1 MIYNNT
7 IENINESDAF
17 TKHLGMFTHPKGAN
31 LIERTQILGDWLQQ
45 RIDAGT
51 WNYSRFLEKSP
62 APTTDVKN
70 SRGET
75 VEKINFGSQDYLGL
89 SQHPAIRE
97 AAVRALNEYGPHSAS
112 SAILQGNTGISRTLE
127 RSIAELVQ
135 TEHVLL
141 FPTGWAAGF
150 GTIVGLV
157 RPNDHIVL
165 DQHAHACLMQGAR
178 AATDKYTFFRHN
190 DVDDCRRKLEK
201 IRAKDATNAVLVVS
215 EGIFSMDSDSP
226 NVLKLQELCREY
238 NAVLLLDVAHD
249 LGALG
254 PNGTGQPGLQKMLGK
269 IDLVMGAFSKTFSSN
284 GGFLAAHNLSVK
296 QFVSVYGGS
305 YTFSN
310 ALSPVQTA
318 VVNEAISIARSE
330 EGDRLRNKLFDNI
343 HRLRDGFAA
352 EGLECLGDPSPIV
365 PVSVGDEKLAKWTSR
380 ALEKNGLIANLV
392 EYPAVARGRA
402 RFRFQVMASH
412 SAAQIDS
419 AIELFCQS
427 LEEARHNYRA
437 DEAKSSVAAQSYSAN
452 LLNRVRMDEQKADFR
467 TA

>member
-1 MIYNNT
+1 MIPDNT
-7 IENINESDAF
+7 ITNINESDAF
-17 TKHLGMFTHPKGAN
+17 TKHLGMFTHPKGAH
-31 LIERTQILGDWLQQ
+31 LIDRTQILGDWLQQ

-51 WNYSRFLEKSP
+51 WNYGRFLEGSP
-62 APTTDVKN
+62 TPTADVKN
-70 SRGET
+70 SRGEV

-97 AAVRALNEYGPHSAS
+97 AAMRALNEYGPHSAS
-112 SAILQGNTGISRTLE
+112 SAILQGNTGISRQLE

-157 RPNDHIVL
+157 RPSDHIVL

-178 AATDKYTFFRHN
+178 AATEKYTFFRHN
-190 DVDDCRRKLEK
+190 NVDDCRRKLEK
-201 IRAKDATNAVLVVS
+201 IRAKDTTNAILVVS

-226 NVLKLQELCREY
+226 DVLELQELCHEY

-254 PNGTGQPGLQKMLGK
+254 PNGTGQPGLQDMLGK

-284 GGFLAAHNLSVK
+284 GGFLASHNLSVK
-296 QFVSVYGGS
+296 QFISVYGGS

-310 ALSPVQTA
+310 ALSPVQSG
-318 VVNEAISIARSE
+318 VVTEAIRIAQSDEGTSLRS
-330 EGDRLRNKLFDNI
+330 KLFANI

-352 EGLECLGDPSPIV
+352 AGLECVGDPSPIV

-380 ALEKNGLIANLV
+380 ALEQNGLIANLV
-392 EYPAVARGRA
+392 EYPAVARGSA

-412 SAAQIDS
+412 TSEQIDT
-419 AIELFCQS
+419 AIQLFCQS
-427 LEEARHNYRA
+427 LEEARENYYA
-437 DEAKSSVAAQSYSAN
+437 HEPKTVVSDFGAN
-452 LLNRVRMDEQKADFR
+452 LLDRLSMDRPQAMIQV
-467 TA
+467 A

>member
-17 TKHLGMFTHPKGAN
+17 TKHLGMFTHPKGAH
-31 LIERTQILGDWLQQ
+31 LIERTQVLGDWLQQ

-62 APTTDVKN
+62 APTTGVKN
-70 SRGET
+70 AHGEI

-89 SQHPAIRE
+89 ASHPAILD

-112 SAILQGNTGISRTLE
+112 SAILQGNTGISRRLE
-127 RSIAELVQ
+127 RSIADLMQ
-135 TEHVLL
+135 TEHILL

-165 DQHAHACLMQGAR
+165 DQHAHACLVQGAR

-190 DVDDCRRKLEK
+190 DIDDCRRKLEK
-201 IRAKDATNAVLVVS
+201 IRAKDTINAVLVVS

-226 NVLKLQELCREY
+226 DVLKLQELCHEY

-284 GGFLAAHNLSVK
+284 GGFLATHNLSVK
-296 QFVSVYGGS
+296 QYISIYGGS

-310 ALSPVQTA
+310 ALSPVQTG
-318 VVNEAISIARSE
+318 VVNEAIRIVRSE
-330 EGDRLRNKLFDNI
+330 EGDCLRSKLFDNI
-343 HRLRDGFAA
+343 GRLRDGFAA
-352 EGLECLGDPSPIV
+352 EGLKCLGEPSPIV

-380 ALEKNGLIANLV
+380 ALEKNGLIVNLV

-412 SAAQIDS
+412 SAEQIDS
-419 AIELFCQS
+419 AIQLFCQS
-427 LEEARHNYRA
+427 LEEARQNYNA
-437 DEAKSSVAAQSYSAN
+437 NEAKAAAAQSVGAN
-452 LLNRVRMDEQKADFR
+452 LLNRIRMDEQQGILQA
-467 TA
+467 A

>member
-17 TKHLGMFTHPKGAN
+17 TKDMGMFTHPKGAH
-31 LIERTQILGDWLQQ
+31 LIERTQVFGDWVQQ
-45 RIDAGT
+45 RVDAGI

-62 APTTDVKN
+62 APTTGVKN
-70 SRGET
+70 AHGET

-89 SQHPAIRE
+89 ASHPAIRD

-112 SAILQGNTGISRTLE
+112 SAILQGNTGISRRLE

-157 RPNDHIVL
+157 RPKDHVVL
-165 DQHAHACLMQGAR
+165 DQNAHACLMQGAR

-190 DVDDCRRKLEK
+190 DIDDCRRKLEK
-201 IRAKDATNAVLVVS
+201 IRAKDTTNAVLVVS

-226 NVLKLQELCREY
+226 DVLRLQELCREY

-284 GGFLAAHNLSVK
+284 GGFLATHNLSVK
-296 QFVSVYGGS
+296 QYISIYGGS

-310 ALSPVQTA
+310 ALSPIQTG
-318 VVNEAISIARSE
+318 VVNEAVRIVRSE
-330 EGDRLRNKLFDNI
+330 EGDRLRSKLFDNI
-343 HRLRDGFAA
+343 GRLRDGFAA
-352 EGLECLGDPSPIV
+352 QGLECVGEPSPIV
-365 PVSVGDEKLAKWTSR
+365 PVSVGDEKLAKRTSR

-412 SAAQIDS
+412 SAAQIDGG
-419 AIELFCQS
+419 IRLFCQS
-427 LEEARHNYRA
+427 LEEARQNFNTN
-437 DEAKSSVAAQSYSAN
+437 EAKAAQNLDAN
-452 LLNRVRMDEQKADFR
+452 LLNRIRADEQQGILQLA
-467 TA
+467 